1 MAYKKEFDN
10 TIVMLY
16 FCRYKTNHL
25 WENKMAKGIKGRG
38 RTHSTSRAWEK
49 ALKKNGNKKNRAK
62 AKNALR
68 NY

>member
-1 MAYKKEFDN
+1 
-10 TIVMLY
+10 
-16 FCRYKTNHL
+16 
-25 WENKMAKGIKGRG
+25 MAKGIKGRG

-49 ALKKNGNKKNRAK
+49 ALKKNGNKKNREK